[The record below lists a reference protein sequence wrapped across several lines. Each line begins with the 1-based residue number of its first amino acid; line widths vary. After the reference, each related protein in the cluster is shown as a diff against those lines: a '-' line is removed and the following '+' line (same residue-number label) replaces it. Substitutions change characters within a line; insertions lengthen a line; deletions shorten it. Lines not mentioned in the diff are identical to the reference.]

1 MLSARIAIPL
11 VAVACLACAALLF
24 PAETRSTW
32 QSLGQLTGLASADAD
47 PGNGPAHHNLA
58 NVLLMDLDFD
68 KALVH
73 AQRAVAVQP
82 DDPGSRELLRRI
94 LLNYPRPAE
103 LRRAPR

>member
-1 MLSARIAIPL
+1 
-11 VAVACLACAALLF
+11 
-24 PAETRSTW
+24 
-32 QSLGQLTGLASADAD
+32 
-47 PGNGPAHHNLA
+47 
-58 NVLLMDLDFD
+58 MDLDFD
-68 KALVH
+68 QALVH